1 MEDWELYLHEF
12 IMHEGVAHD
21 ENPPGRGSGRY
32 AFGSGNR
39 PHQHDWDIYSRIEK
53 LKAANPN
60 ASDTEL
66 AYLMGIYKTDKDGN
80 YILDENGNKQGN
92 STQFRAIKQ
101 IAANNKKRDQF
112 DELSYYDNHLNPN
125 TGKHYTDTQI
135 AEKMGLPS
143 ESSVRSMRNTMMNG
157 KTNKTNEVA
166 DILRKESKEKGYLD
180 VGSDV
185 ALYLGTAS
193 GSLNTALE
201 MLKKEGY
208 TLETV
213 RIKQL
218 SNPLQSTTIRVLC
231 PPGSENDIPIRK
243 HPQDI
248 KMVTNPGDH
257 DNDINDALINRG
269 LGDPPRVSLDRINI
283 RYDEEGGTQRDGLIQ
298 IRAVRDKNGNL
309 VAACPDLSLGNARY
323 GQVRIA
329 VEGDR
334 YIKGMAVYDE
344 NLKGADIL
352 VNSNKSIEGGVDKA
366 LKKLQTNKDGTLATN
381 IFGSTVVQTVI
392 RDKNGNPVLDK
403 DGKQIPSAINFVG
416 TNEGDKHV
424 EGHWGTWSKNLSAQ
438 FLSKQPLSLVKSQLK
453 QQSELM
459 EAQLKDI
466 NELNNPTV
474 KRKMLIDFADQA
486 DAAAV
491 DMKAAPIPG
500 QKTRVL
506 IPEPSLKDNECYAPG
521 LPNGTTVALVR
532 FPHAGRWEI
541 PILQVNN
548 NNKEAKRLLGDNA
561 SDAIAINH
569 HNHGVLSG
577 ADSDG
582 DTAVVIPMTR
592 KTSSG
597 EFERIVDVRNMP
609 PLNGY
614 LVNQDGSKTSI
625 KLSEFDPT
633 AAYSTSNPRFSHMQ
647 DKDGN
652 PTYPYFKKTS
662 AKGKEMGKT
671 TNLILDMQ
679 LKGCSDPNELARVDM
694 YSMVVIDAQKHKLN
708 YKQAYEDFGIEEL
721 KQKYQ
726 MKPNGKAGGA
736 ATLLTRSGSPEKIP
750 LRGMWRDTDID
761 PDTGEKI
768 YRDPIYKTESKATK
782 PVYVDAPAGYVY
794 VDKQGKPHK
803 YKHMRDENG
812 EKIVATWDGKVV
824 QNQDGTYSYDKGSG
838 KKKWTYETVERT
850 EEIPKLMKAYM
861 EGKNASSLLSNGDD
875 SSQIEKTY
883 ATYADHMHALANKA
897 RKQSLTVKPISYN
910 PSAAKEYSTEVKQLR
925 EALTKAEMNAPRE
938 RQAQILATSTYNA
951 RIQGETDLD
960 SDDRRKIRGQ
970 ELALARK
977 VCGAEKARIQFTEKQ
992 WEAINKGAIP
1002 PTLLEKM
1009 LANADKNSYVS
1020 LALPRKNQVSDAK
1033 KARIQQ
1039 LFDKGWSYEEIAE
1052 NIGVSTASVS
1062 NVINN

>member
-1 MEDWELYLHEF
+1 MEDWELYLQEF
-12 IMHEGVAHD
+12 IMHDGVAHD

-53 LKAANPN
+53 LRAANPN

-92 STQFRAIKQ
+92 STKFRAIKQ
-101 IAANNKKRDQF
+101 IAANNKKLDQF
-112 DELSYYDNHLNPN
+112 EELAYYDNQINPN

-166 DILRKESKEKGYLD
+166 DILRKEAEEKGYLD

-201 MLKKEGY
+201 MLKEEGY
-208 TLETV
+208 EVKTIS
-213 RIKQL
+213 IKQI
-218 SNPLQSTTIRVLC
+218 SNPQQNTNIRVLC
-231 PPGSENDIPIRK
+231 PPGSENDNPIWK

-248 KMVTNPGDH
+248 KMITTLGDH
-257 DNDINDALINRG
+257 DNDISDALTNRG
-269 LGDPPRVSLDRINI
+269 LGDPPRVKLNRIDI
-283 RYDEEGGTQRDGLIQ
+283 RYDEDGGTERDGLIQ
-298 IRAVRDKNGNL
+298 IRAVRDENGNL
-309 VAACPDLSLGNARY
+309 VAASPDLSLGNARY
-323 GQVRIA
+323 GQIRIA

-344 NLKGADIL
+344 NLPEGTDIL
-352 VNSNKSIEGGVDKA
+352 VNSNKSREGGVDKA

-381 IFGSTVVQTVI
+381 IFGSTVVQTI
-392 RDKNGNPVLDK
+392 MRDKDGNPILDK
-403 DGKQIPSAINFVG
+403 NGKQIPSAINFVG
-416 TNEGDKHV
+416 TNDADMHV
-424 EGHWGTWSKNLSAQ
+424 EGRWGKWSKNLSAQ
-438 FLSKQPLSLVKSQLK
+438 FLSKQSLALVKAQLK
-453 QQSELM
+453 QQSDIM
-459 EAQLKDI
+459 ESQLKDI
-466 NELNNPTV
+466 NSLNNPTV
-474 KRKMLIDFADQA
+474 KRNMLIDFADQA

-506 IPEPSLKDNECYAPG
+506 IPVPSLKDNECYAPG

-548 NNKEAKRLLGDNA
+548 NNKEAKSILGD
-561 SDAIAINH
+561 SGDAIAINH

-582 DTAVVIPMTR
+582 DTVVVIPMTR
-592 KTSSG
+592 KNSSG
-597 EFERIVDVRNMP
+597 EFEKIVDIRNMP

-614 LVNQDGSKTSI
+614 LVNQDGSKTTI
-625 KLSEFDPT
+625 KLSDFDPT
-633 AAYSTSNPRFSHMQ
+633 GAYSTSNPRFSSMK

-652 PTYPYFKKTS
+652 PTYAYFKNTR

-671 TNLILDMQ
+671 TNLIMDMQ

-708 YKQAYEDFGIEEL
+708 YKQAYKDFGIEEL

-726 MKPNGKAGGA
+726 MKPSGRAGGA
-736 ATLLTRSGSPEKIP
+736 ATLLTRAASPATIP

-761 PDTGEKI
+761 PNTGEKI
-768 YRDPIYKTESKATK
+768 YREPTHTTERKAVSPEK
-782 PVYVDAPAGYVY
+782 VLAPAGYIY
-794 VDKQGKPHK
+794 VDSAGKPHK
-803 YKHMRDENG
+803 SKYLR
-812 EKIVATWDGKVV
+812 EKDGSYTEATYDGKVV
-824 QNQDGTYSYDKGSG
+824 RNKDGSYSYDKGSG
-838 KKKWTYETVERT
+838 KTKWTYETVNRT
-850 EEIPKLMKAYM
+850 EDIPKLTKAYM
-861 EGKNASSLLSNGDD
+861 DGKDATALLSDGDR
-875 SSQIEKTY
+875 SSEIEKTY
-883 ATYADHMHALANKA
+883 AVYANHMHSLANQA
-897 RKQSLTVKPISYN
+897 RKQSLTVQPIKYN
-910 PSAAKEYSTEVKQLR
+910 SAAAKEYFTEVKELR
-925 EALTKAEMNAPRE
+925 EALNTAKMNAPRE
-938 RQAQILATSTYNA
+938 RQAQILASSSYNA
-951 RIQGETDLD
+951 RVQGLTDLD

-970 ELALARK
+970 ELDQARK
-977 VCGAEKARIQFTEKQ
+977 ICGANKTRVKFTERQ
-992 WEAINKGAIP
+992 WEAINKGAVP
-1002 PTLLEKM
+1002 PSILSDLLK
-1009 LANADKNSYVS
+1009 NADKENYMS
-1020 LALPRKNQVSDAK
+1020 LALPKQNSISDAK
-1033 KARIQQ
+1033 KQRIQQ

-1052 NIGVSTASVS
+1052 SVGVSTSSVS
-1062 NVINN
+1062 NVIND